1 MAYGSRYV
9 LLLNPDDEDLKEYAD
24 QIVNKHQAEL
34 VTVKADCLAA
44 LKPDS
49 LLTIIGHGTK
59 KSVYHSFD
67 SVGILR
73 GAGLARF
80 LIATC
85 GLKEVGM
92 ITLTSCDAGK
102 DPEGLAGTLHKALA
116 NFPDGAKVVT
126 KVNARTGTVVIQD
139 GMQFVAATS
148 DETYLYRQK
157 LGTKRVFEWASDG
170 SQTCELAV
178 EGYTAEGLFRVSNL
192 HDEIE
197 PLPATGVWP
206 PDAASRSGT
215 PVPSAAS
222 RPPSPSP
229 AAAASE

>member
-9 LLLNPDDEDLKEYAD
+9 LLMDPDDEDLKDYAD
-24 QIVNKHQAEL
+24 QIIKKHQAQL
-34 VTVKADCLAA
+34 VTVKPACLAA

-49 LLTIIGHGTK
+49 LLTIIGHGTAK
-59 KSVYHSFD
+59 FLAHNFD
-67 SVGILR
+67 GAGMLR
-73 GAGLARF
+73 GAGLAKF
-80 LIATC
+80 LIASC

-92 ITLTSCDAGK
+92 ITLTSCHAGK

-116 NFPDGAKVVT
+116 NFPDGPKVIT
-126 KVNARTGTVVIQD
+126 KVNARTGTVAMQD
-139 GMQFVAATS
+139 GMQFVAPTP

-157 LGTKRVFEWASDG
+157 LGTKRVFEWAGDG

-206 PDAASRSGT
+206 PDAASRSPS
-215 PVPSAAS
+215 PVPSAGS
-222 RPPSPSP
+222 RSPSPTP
-229 AAAASE
+229 AAAASN